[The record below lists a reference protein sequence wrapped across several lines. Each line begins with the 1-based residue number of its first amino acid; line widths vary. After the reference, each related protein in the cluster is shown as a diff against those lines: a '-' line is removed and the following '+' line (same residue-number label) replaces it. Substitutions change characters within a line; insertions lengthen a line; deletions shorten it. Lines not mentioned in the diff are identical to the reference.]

1 MTKTWGVTGP
11 VSVWGIAHEDTDD
24 MEWLLLSE
32 GWGQF
37 IYICFIFYLFYSY
50 IIITFFIC
58 SLFILLLHFSSFFL
72 YLLREGW
79 LQFMI
84 TLVVMAKTLMMTR
97 AMLRRIIDD
106 ESLMKV
112 QKVIFYEAR

>member
-32 GWGQF
+32 GWRQF
-37 IYICFIFYLFYSY
+37 VYICFIFYLFYSY

-58 SLFILLLHFSSFFL
+58 SIFILLLHFLSVLFL
-72 YLLREGW
+72 YYYYIFLYFFIFAQWGLVAIHDHLDGDGEDRDDDKGNVEEG
-79 LQFMI
+79 
-84 TLVVMAKTLMMTR
+84 
-97 AMLRRIIDD
+97 D
-106 ESLMKV
+106 
-112 QKVIFYEAR
+112 